1 MPDTTE
7 SDDPLGAFCPGPRLR
22 IGGSPGGPLTGLT
35 FAAKDSFDVVGH
47 CSGNGNPVW
56 LATHQ
61 PATETAWPVQCLL
74 DAGAD
79 LDGKTQCDEIQYSLN
94 GENVHY
100 GTPRN
105 PAAPDRVPGGSSS
118 GSASV
123 VAGGVVDF
131 ALAVDCGGS
140 VRIPASYCGLL
151 GLRPSHGRILAHGC
165 APLAPS
171 FDTIGWFA
179 RDAETFERVGRV
191 LLRDDDKACAPRR
204 IIIAEDAFALAR
216 DEVRSALGDAI
227 NAVRA
232 LGGEISSAP
241 LAPEGFEARWNAF
254 RILQGAEIW
263 AQHGSW
269 VTEHQPNF
277 GPGIRERFEMA
288 SRIGAGEVAKAQQ
301 AQKEARRHTLQLLG
315 DDALICLPTAPGAA
329 PRLAMPAEELDR
341 FRGQALSML
350 STAGLCALPQLSL
363 PLGEID
369 GCPLGLSVIAPANR
383 DVDLLA
389 VARQLMP
396 GN

>member
-1 MPDTTE
+1 MTDTTE
-7 SDDPLGAFCPGPRLR
+7 TDDPLGAFCPGPRLC
-22 IGGSPGGPLTGLT
+22 IEGAPGGPLTGLT
-35 FAAKDSFDVVGH
+35 FAAKDCFDVAGQRT
-47 CSGNGNPVW
+47 GNGNPVW
-56 LATHQ
+56 LATHE
-61 PATETAWPVQCLL
+61 PAAETAWPVQCLL

-105 PAAPDRVPGGSSS
+105 PAAPGRVPGGSSS

-131 ALAVDCGGS
+131 ALAMDCGGS

-151 GLRPSHGRILAHGC
+151 GLRPSHGRISGHGC

-191 LLRDDDKACAPRR
+191 LLRDDAKARAPRR
-204 IIIAEDAFALAR
+204 IIIAEDAFALAG
-216 DEVRSALGDAI
+216 DEVRSALGDALD
-227 NAVRA
+227 AVQA
-232 LGGEISSAP
+232 LAGEVLSAQ
-241 LAPEGFEARWNAF
+241 LAPEVFDARLNSF
-254 RILQGAEIW
+254 RILQGSEIW
-263 AQHGSW
+263 AQHGPW
-269 VTEHQPNF
+269 VTEHQPTF
-277 GPGIRERFEMA
+277 GPGIRERFEMVSQISA
-288 SRIGAGEVAKAQQ
+288 DEVAQARQ
-301 AQKEARRHTLQLLG
+301 AQKEAHRHTLQLLG
-315 DDALICLPTAPGAA
+315 NDAIICLPSAPGAA
-329 PRLAMPAEELDR
+329 PRLAMPAAELDR
-341 FRGQALSML
+341 FRGRALSLL

-363 PLGEID
+363 PLGEIE
-369 GCPLGLSVIAPANR
+369 GCPLGLSLIAPPNR

-396 GN
+396 GK